1 MTNLKE
7 RIEAVEATNMSL
19 AELNKVM
26 VKTIMWAIAELNE
39 KVELLMDGLG
49 AHIVEEPASKSVVF
63 VWESFDYDDEDDD
76 DDEDCDCW
84 DDVVEEARF
93 NAQSKSKKKSARK

>member
-84 DDVVEEARF
+84 DDVSEELK
-93 NAQSKSKKKSARK
+93 QPSKKKTARK

>member
-1 MTNLKE
+1 
-7 RIEAVEATNMSL
+7 MSL
-19 AELNKVM
+19 AKLNEVL

-63 VWESFDYDDEDDD
+63 VWEDIDYD

-84 DDVVEEARF
+84 DDVAEEL
-93 NAQSKSKKKSARK
+93 KKPSKKKTARK

>member
-7 RIEAVEATNMSL
+7 RIEAIEATNMSL

-63 VWESFDYDDEDDD
+63 VGEGVDYDD

-84 DDVVEEARF
+84 DDVSEELK
-93 NAQSKSKKKSARK
+93 QPSKKKTARK

>member
-7 RIEAVEATNMSL
+7 RIEAIEATNMSL

-26 VKTIMWAIAELNE
+26 IKTIMWAIAELNE

-63 VWESFDYDDEDDD
+63 VWEGVDYDD

-84 DDVVEEARF
+84 DDVAEEL
-93 NAQSKSKKKSARK
+93 KKPSKKKTFRK

>member
-7 RIEAVEATNMSL
+7 RIEAIEETNMAL
-19 AELNKVM
+19 AELNEVL

-63 VWESFDYDDEDDD
+63 VWEGVDYD

-84 DDVVEEARF
+84 DDVSEEL
-93 NAQSKSKKKSARK
+93 KKPSKKKTARK